1 MRSSTTRARR
11 RWRGSGSA
19 TRLWPR
25 STRRSSTSAP
35 SATAKEG
42 PYAGKPAYDD
52 LIQGAAGVASLFAQQ
67 SGGAPR
73 YAPVTLADRA
83 VGLQAAIALLAAV
96 LHAQRTGKGQAVEVP
111 MFEALSQFVMGD
123 HLGGHSFEPPLGPT
137 GYARLLAPHRK
148 PYATADGYLSVLIYN
163 DKHWQAFFD
172 VIGRPELRGS
182 PMFGTH
188 TARAANIGAVYAF
201 VAEVMATRGSDEWM
215 AACWKRPTFRSRAC
229 TAPTACSTT
238 RTCALS
244 ASFPSSTTRAK
255 AASAPSRRSVATAPR
270 PPPFAAPR
278 RASASRAWS
287 CCAKPATRRS
297 HRPHARARRHAATG
311 APCHERQ
318 RMNFSLNEDQRSLVA
333 AIERLCEDFPADYWR
348 DHDDRAVFPHE
359 FHRAV
364 AQSGWLGIAMPEAQ
378 GGAGLGITE
387 AALMMRAISAS
398 GAGMSG
404 ASSVHMNIFGL
415 NPVVV
420 FGTEAQR
427 QRFLPP
433 LIAGTEKACFA
444 VTEPDAGLDTTRLKT
459 QAVRQPNGSYLLH
472 GRKIWISTA
481 QVADRMLILTRTT
494 PLDQVKKPTQGL
506 TLFYTPLDR
515 SKVEVREIHKLGR
528 AAVDSNMLFIDGLEV
543 PEEDRIGEE
552 GRGFEYILHGLN
564 PERILIAAEAI
575 GIGRAALRIASQY
588 AQERVVF
595 GRPIGQNQGVA
606 HPLARAWANLEAA
619 DLMMLKAATLY
630 DAGEPC
636 GIEANAAKYL
646 AAEAAHD
653 ACQNAVLT
661 LGGMGYAKEYHVE
674 RLLRES
680 YIPRIAPV
688 SPQMILNF
696 IAEKALGLPKSY

>member
-1 MRSSTTRARR
+1 
-11 RWRGSGSA
+11 
-19 TRLWPR
+19 
-25 STRRSSTSAP
+25 
-35 SATAKEG
+35 
-42 PYAGKPAYDD
+42 
-52 LIQGAAGVASLFAQQ
+52 
-67 SGGAPR
+67 
-73 YAPVTLADRA
+73 
-83 VGLQAAIALLAAV
+83 
-96 LHAQRTGKGQAVEVP
+96 
-111 MFEALSQFVMGD
+111 
-123 HLGGHSFEPPLGPT
+123 
-137 GYARLLAPHRK
+137 
-148 PYATADGYLSVLIYN
+148 
-163 DKHWQAFFD
+163 
-172 VIGRPELRGS
+172 
-182 PMFGTH
+182 
-188 TARAANIGAVYAF
+188 
-201 VAEVMATRGSDEWM
+201 
-215 AACWKRPTFRSRAC
+215 
-229 TAPTACSTT
+229 
-238 RTCALS
+238 
-244 ASFPSSTTRAK
+244 
-255 AASAPSRRSVATAPR
+255 
-270 PPPFAAPR
+270 
-278 RASASRAWS
+278 
-287 CCAKPATRRS
+287 
-297 HRPHARARRHAATG
+297 
-311 APCHERQ
+311 
-318 RMNFSLNEDQRSLVA
+318 MNFSLNEDQRSLVA

-420 FGTEAQR
+420 FGSEAQR

-444 VTEPDAGLDTTRLKT
+444 VTEPDAGLDTTSLKT

-494 PLDQVKKPTQGL
+494 PIDQVKKPTQGL
-506 TLFYTPLDR
+506 TLFYTALDR

-588 AQERVVF
+588 AQERIVF

-636 GIEANAAKYL
+636 GTEANAAKYL

-653 ACQNAVLT
+653 ACQNAILT